1 MSFNVTV
8 TSSGSDEIKKGVL
21 LMLFGGVA
29 KKTIEGTS
37 LRGDINLCIVGDPS
51 TAKSQFLK
59 LVLLHSLSHCSKVDP
74 GTSKTF
80 LTIKTN
86 T

>member
-59 LVLLHSLSHCSKVDP
+59 LVLQLV
-74 GTSKTF
+74 
-80 LTIKTN
+80 
-86 T
+86 

>member
-59 LVLLHSLSHCSKVDP
+59 LVLPRNLSQIV
-74 GTSKTF
+74 
-80 LTIKTN
+80 
-86 T
+86 